1 LRRLAQL
8 FLVIGAFALGV
19 AATLLLMHRSGP
31 VAVAPS
37 SGHAVSDQKALY
49 WYDPMVPAQHFDH
62 PGKSPFMDMQLV
74 PKYTGAANEGA
85 GAVRIDPRDVQNL
98 GVRTAR
104 VERESLALTVRA
116 TGSLVFDER
125 AVSVVQSR
133 VPGIVEQLLVRSPL
147 ATVTQGQAL
156 LTLIAP
162 DWTAAQEEYLALR
175 RSHNEGLRAIG
186 DAARQRLLLLGMS
199 DAQVRAIE
207 RSGQAQTRITIS
219 APRAGVVGELS
230 VREGATVMAG
240 AALLRING
248 LDTVWMNA
256 AIPEM
261 QIGRISAG
269 AHVAATLPAFPGESF
284 SGTIEAL
291 LPDVDA
297 TTRTQIARIV
307 LANPALRLAPGMF
320 AQVEI
325 ASTAGL
331 AESLVVPTE
340 AIIATGLRSVVIV
353 AEDHGHFRAQ
363 EVRIGDEA
371 NGKTAVL
378 DGLKDGDTVVLSGQ
392 FLIDSEA
399 SLTGTL
405 SRLGDSDRT
414 ENKSSNGG
422 RP

>member
-1 LRRLAQL
+1 MRRLPQSL
-8 FLVIGAFALGV
+8 LMIGAFVLGV
-19 AATLLLMHRSGP
+19 AATLLLAHRSGP
-31 VAVAPS
+31 ASMPPSPGDAAP
-37 SGHAVSDQKALY
+37 DKKALY
-49 WYDPMVPAQHFDH
+49 WYDPMVSAQHFDH

-74 PKYTGAANEGA
+74 PKYTGAANEDVGV
-85 GAVRIDPRDVQNL
+85 VRIDPRDVQNL

-104 VERESLALTVRA
+104 VERGSLALNLRA

-147 ATVTQGQAL
+147 ATVTQGQPL

-175 RSHNEGLRAIG
+175 RTQNEGLQAIR

-207 RSGQAQTRITIS
+207 HSGHAQTRITIS
-219 APRAGVVGELS
+219 APRAGVVGELN

-269 AHVAATLPAFPGESF
+269 AVVTATLPAFPGESF
-284 SGTIEAL
+284 TGTIEVL
-291 LPDVDA
+291 LPEVDA
-297 TTRTQIARIV
+297 TTRTQMARIV
-307 LANPALRLAPGMF
+307 LANPARRLAPGMF

-325 ASTAGL
+325 ASSAGV
-331 AESLVVPTE
+331 AENLVVPSE
-340 AIIATGLRSVVIV
+340 AVIATGLRSVVIV
-353 AEDHGHFRAQ
+353 DEGHGRFRAQ
-363 EVRIGDEA
+363 EVRIGDESA
-371 NGKTAVL
+371 GKSSILA
-378 DGLKDGDTVVLSGQ
+378 GLKDSDTVVLSGQ

-399 SLTGTL
+399 SLTGAL
-405 SRLGDSDRT
+405 ARLGSSDGT
-414 ENKSSNGG
+414 ENTSPNGG

>member
-1 LRRLAQL
+1 MRRLPQL
-8 FLVIGAFALGV
+8 ILLIGAFVLGV
-19 AATLLLMHRSGP
+19 AATLVLVHRSGP
-31 VAVAPS
+31 VSMPPS
-37 SGHAVSDQKALY
+37 SDVAAPDKKALY
-49 WYDPMVPAQHFDH
+49 WYDPMVPVQHFDH

-74 PKYTGAANEGA
+74 PKYAGGASEDA
-85 GAVRIDPRDVQNL
+85 GGVHIDPRDVQNL

-104 VERESLALTVRA
+104 VERGSLALIVRA

-125 AVSVVQSR
+125 TVSVVQSR

-147 ATVTQGQAL
+147 ATVAQGQPL

-175 RSHNEGLRAIG
+175 RTHNEGLQAIR

-207 RSGQAQTRITIS
+207 RSGHAQTRITIS
-219 APRAGVVGELS
+219 APRAGVVGELN

-240 AALLRING
+240 ASLLRING

-261 QIGRISAG
+261 QVGRISAG
-269 AHVAATLPAFPGESF
+269 AQVTATLPAFPSESF

-291 LPDVDA
+291 LPEVDA
-297 TTRTQIARIV
+297 ITRTQMARIV
-307 LANPALRLAPGMF
+307 LANPARRLAPGMF
-320 AQVEI
+320 AHVEI
-325 ASTAGL
+325 ASSVGV

-340 AIIATGLRSVVIV
+340 AVIATGLRSVVIV
-353 AEDHGHFRAQ
+353 DEGHGRFRAQ
-363 EVRIGDEA
+363 EVRIGDESS
-371 NGKTAVL
+371 GKTSVL
-378 DGLKDGDTVVLSGQ
+378 EGLKDGDTVVLSGQ

-405 SRLGDSDRT
+405 SRLGGST
-414 ENKSSNGG
+414 ESNAPNGG